1 MKVVMD
7 ELPDHVVEYIV
18 KLRREA
24 ERYRL
29 QRNGARAEV
38 AALRAELDSLNAR
51 ADG

>member
-1 MKVVMD
+1 MKVAMD

-24 ERYRL
+24 RQYRL
-29 QRNGARAEV
+29 QRNGARDEAS
-38 AALRAELDSLNAR
+38 ALRAELDSLNAW